1 MEKRKVY
8 RRRFIISIG
17 LIISVLILIAL
28 IPMAKDIPYN
38 YKTYNVGIGETIYS
52 IATNIDF
59 IPYGTKDIMEVIFL
73 IRQDNKISP
82 DLKVGQE
89 IKIREEI

>member
-8 RRRFIISIG
+8 RRRFIIIIG

-28 IPMAKDIPYN
+28 IPIKKVEYE
-38 YKTYNVGIGETIYS
+38 YKTYNVGAGETIYS
-52 IATNIDF
+52 IATGLDF
-59 IPYGTKDIMEVIFL
+59 TAYGTKNIMEVIFL
-73 IRQDNKISP
+73 IRQDNSISP
-82 DLKVGQE
+82 DLTIGQQ